1 MTNIAISK
9 LFHTLCVCVKKFSLY
24 FKADLIFQATLLVV
38 DVYSSTVRR
47 MIFNN
52 IYTLIQD
59 FSEVGRVDQIS
70 KKSRIQPGVFFQNM
84 REVYSEIM
92 QYFTKFDVRPAP
104 QPIFE
109 MDLKKDQ
116 LENISDVIQAICMLF
131 LILRKNMYSPTDGS
145 FEGLV
150 FLDVL
155 TKNLLS
161 RIAHNEKL

>member
-1 MTNIAISK
+1 MI
-9 LFHTLCVCVKKFSLY
+9 
-24 FKADLIFQATLLVV
+24 V
-38 DVYSSTVRR
+38 DVYSSTVRQN
-47 MIFNN
+47 IFNN

-59 FSEVGRVDQIS
+59 FSEGGRVDQIS

-84 REVYSEIM
+84 TEVYSEIM
-92 QYFTKFDVRPAP
+92 QYFTKFEVCPTP
-104 QPIFE
+104 GPIFE
-109 MDLKKDQ
+109 MDLKKDR

-131 LILRKNMYSPTDGS
+131 LILRKNMYSQKVGS

-155 TKNLLS
+155 MRNLLS